1 MTSSTSFS
9 AVSLREMTR
18 VPGADRAAMLAGEFS
33 QAFGLLGL
41 LVSPFAALSLRW
53 GIPLSL
59 IGIFLASWSM
69 VRQTRQEKPRTK
81 PALTG
86 YLIAS
91 LAFITAVVVTGLTRN
106 VDTSADEIFYS
117 GVLVGSEEV
126 AVAGDDFLD
135 KNWQMESAQLSVNE
149 VGLLSGVVTVTNTS
163 DSYKSGSFII
173 EVGTSDRGMLE
184 MIGTTTNLAP
194 GESAD
199 VEVLASGTG
208 KEPRLISFNVFAEY

>member
-1 MTSSTSFS
+1 
-9 AVSLREMTR
+9 
-18 VPGADRAAMLAGEFS
+18 MLFRS
-33 QAFGLLGL
+33 
-41 LVSPFAALSLRW
+41 
-53 GIPLSL
+53 
-59 IGIFLASWSM
+59 
-69 VRQTRQEKPRTK
+69 
-81 PALTG
+81 LTG

-149 VGLLSGVVTVTNTS
+149 VGLLSGVVTVTNTR